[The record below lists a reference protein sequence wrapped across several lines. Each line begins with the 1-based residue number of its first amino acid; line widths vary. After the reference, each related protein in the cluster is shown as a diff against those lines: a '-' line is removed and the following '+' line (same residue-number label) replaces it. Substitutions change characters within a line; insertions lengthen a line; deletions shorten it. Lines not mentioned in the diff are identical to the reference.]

1 MNYLLLAAMWIV
13 GIVVY
18 SLGVLQCLICLF
30 CGLPMTS
37 MLGREF
43 PGKVDIGGLRRKY
56 ILPMFFWLIISA
68 GVTFAVFNWGNT
80 YAKCGY
86 LIGAGIAFVF
96 SLGKWGMTE
105 QNIMEFLQG
114 AHRYIASD
122 TFEDAVIFCLSYAR
136 R

>member
-43 PGKVDIGGLRRKY
+43 PGKVDIGGLRGSIY
-56 ILPMFFWLIISA
+56 CQCSFGSLFLP
-68 GVTFAVFNWGNT
+68 
-80 YAKCGY
+80 
-86 LIGAGIAFVF
+86 
-96 SLGKWGMTE
+96 E
-105 QNIMEFLQG
+105 
-114 AHRYIASD
+114 
-122 TFEDAVIFCLSYAR
+122 
-136 R
+136 

>member
-1 MNYLLLAAMWIV
+1 MPYMPILRFANDFNA
-13 GIVVY
+13 GP
-18 SLGVLQCLICLF
+18 GVSGQ
-30 CGLPMTS
+30 
-37 MLGREF
+37 
-43 PGKVDIGGLRRKY
+43 GGYRRPEGKY

-136 R
+136 K